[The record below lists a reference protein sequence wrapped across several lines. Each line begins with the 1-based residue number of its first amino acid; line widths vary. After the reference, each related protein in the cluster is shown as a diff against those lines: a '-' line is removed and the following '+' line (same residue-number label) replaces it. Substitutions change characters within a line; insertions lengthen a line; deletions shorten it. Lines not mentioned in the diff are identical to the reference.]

1 MYFSAWANSAHP
13 WNEVRN
19 FVQSVENMGWDGFWY
34 ADHYMP
40 NTPDGEPIGGNFH
53 ECFSVLSALAATTSK
68 IRLGSLVTPTTV
80 NHPALIA
87 NRAATI
93 DQISNGRFVLGMGAG
108 WQVNE
113 HKAFGI
119 ELFGAKDR
127 VDRFAEAIEIV
138 ASMLS
143 QDRTTFNGAHFTI
156 TNAPCEP
163 KPVQSPLPILVG
175 TGGARMLR
183 LTARFAQEWNT
194 WGTPEVAGGVIA
206 NLRAA
211 CEKESRDFST
221 VRKSVQPLFF
231 MVNDDASAEK
241 LRAVVPADR
250 SVVGST
256 TQLVDAVGQYKD
268 LGFDEICVP
277 DFTMGQTP
285 SERSDNYEKFWNE
298 VAVHFR

>member
-1 MYFSAWANSAHP
+1 MYFSAWANSAHS
-13 WNEVRN
+13 WAEVSS
-19 FVQSVENMGWDGFWY
+19 FVQSVEKMGWDGFWY

-53 ECFSVLSALAATTSK
+53 ECFSVLSALAATTSSL
-68 IRLGSLVTPTTV
+68 RLGSLVTPTTM

-113 HKAFGI
+113 HNAFGI
-119 ELFGAKDR
+119 ELFDAKAR

-138 ASMLS
+138 VSMLS
-143 QDRTTFNGAHFTI
+143 QERTTFDGSHFTI

-163 KPVQSPLPILVG
+163 KPVQKPLPILVG
-175 TGGARMLR
+175 TGGPRMLR

-194 WGTPEVAGGVIA
+194 WGTPEVAGSVLA
-206 NLRAA
+206 NLRTA
-211 CEKESRDFST
+211 CEKELRDFST

-231 MVNDDASAEK
+231 IVNDDATAEK
-241 LRAVVPADR
+241 LRGVVPADR
-250 SVVGST
+250 SVVGTSS
-256 TQLVDAVGQYKD
+256 QLVDAVGQYKE

-277 DFTMGQTP
+277 DFTMGQSA
-285 SERSDNYEKFWNE
+285 SERSDNYEKFWTE
-298 VAVHFR
+298 VAVNFR

>member
-13 WNEVRN
+13 WTEVRD
-19 FVQSVENMGWDGFWY
+19 FVTSVEAMGWDGFWY

-119 ELFGAKDR
+119 ELFDAKAR

-138 ASMLS
+138 VSMLS
-143 QDRTTFNGAHFTI
+143 QERTTFAGQHFTI

-163 KPVQSPLPILVG
+163 KPVQEPLPILVG

-206 NLRAA
+206 NLKTA

-231 MVNDDASAEK
+231 IVNDDASAEK
-241 LRAVVPADR
+241 LRALVPADR
-250 SVVGST
+250 SVVGT
-256 TQLVDAVGQYKD
+256 TAQLVDAVGQYKE

-298 VAVHFR
+298 VASQFR

>member
-1 MYFSAWANSAHP
+1 MKFSIWASMERPWAEIKTLASAI
-13 WNEVRN
+13 EAD
-19 FVQSVENMGWDGFWY
+19 GWDGLWY

-40 NTPDGEPIGGNFH
+40 NTEDGEPAAGDVH
-53 ECFSVLSALAATTSK
+53 ECYAMLAALAATTSR
-68 IRLGSLVTPTTV
+68 IRLGSLVTPTTM

-93 DQISNGRFVLGMGAG
+93 DRISNGRFVLGMGAG

-119 ELFGAKDR
+119 DLFEAGPR

-138 ASMLS
+138 SRMLS
-143 QDRTTFNGAHFTI
+143 EERVSFTGKHFTI

-175 TGGARMLR
+175 TGGPRMLR

-194 WGTPEVAGGVIA
+194 WGTPDTAAPVMK
-206 NLRAA
+206 NLVAA
-211 CEKESRDFST
+211 CEKEGRDPAT
-221 VRKSVQPLFF
+221 IRKSVQALVFITP
-231 MVNDDASAEK
+231 DEATTES
-241 LRAVVPADR
+241 LRSKVPIER
-250 SVVGST
+250 SIVGT
-256 TQLVDAVGQYKD
+256 TSQLVDEVKRYVD

-277 DFTMGQTP
+277 DFTLGGSAEQRLDAYGT
-285 SERSDNYEKFWNE
+285 FWSE
-298 VAVHFR
+298 VASQFR

>member
-1 MYFSAWANSAHP
+1 MFFSAWANSAHP
-13 WNEVRN
+13 WTEVRD
-19 FVQSVENMGWDGFWY
+19 FVSEVENMGWDGFWY

-40 NTPDGEPIGGNFH
+40 NTPDGETIGGNFN
-53 ECFSVLSALAATTSK
+53 ECFSVLSALAVTTSRV
-68 IRLGSLVTPTTV
+68 RLGSLVTPTTM

-108 WQVNE
+108 WQINE
-113 HKAFGI
+113 HTAFGI
-119 ELFGAKDR
+119 ELFEAKAR

-138 ASMLS
+138 KSMLS
-143 QDRTTFNGAHFTI
+143 QERTTFSGEHFSI

-206 NLRAA
+206 KLREA
-211 CEKESRDFST
+211 CEKEGRDPAT
-221 VRKSVQPLFF
+221 VR
-231 MVNDDASAEK
+231 
-241 LRAVVPADR
+241 
-250 SVVGST
+250 T
-256 TQLVDAVGQYKD
+256 
-268 LGFDEICVP
+268 
-277 DFTMGQTP
+277 
-285 SERSDNYEKFWNE
+285 
-298 VAVHFR
+298 

>member
-1 MYFSAWANSAHP
+1 MYFSAWANSAHS
-13 WNEVRN
+13 WTEVRD
-19 FVQSVENMGWDGFWY
+19 FVRAVEDMGWDGFWY

-53 ECFSVLSALAATTSK
+53 ECFSVLSALAATTSHV
-68 IRLGSLVTPTTV
+68 RLGSLVTPTTM

-119 ELFGAKDR
+119 ELFDAKPR

-143 QDRTTFNGAHFTI
+143 EDRTTFTGEHFTI

-175 TGGARMLR
+175 TGGTRMLR

-194 WGTPEVAGGVIA
+194 WGTPEVAGSVLQK
-206 NLRAA
+206 LRVA
-211 CEKESRDFST
+211 CEKEGRDFST

-231 MVNDDASAEK
+231 VVADDASAEK
-241 LRAVVPADR
+241 LRSLVPADR
-250 SVVGST
+250 SVIGTPS
-256 TQLVDAVGQYKD
+256 QLVDIVGEYKE

-277 DFTMGQTP
+277 DFTLGQ
-285 SERSDNYEKFWNE
+285 SGQERLANYTTFWNE

>member
-175 TGGARMLR
+175 TGGVRMLR

-231 MVNDDASAEK
+231 IVNDDASAEK

>member
-231 MVNDDASAEK
+231 IVNDDASAEK